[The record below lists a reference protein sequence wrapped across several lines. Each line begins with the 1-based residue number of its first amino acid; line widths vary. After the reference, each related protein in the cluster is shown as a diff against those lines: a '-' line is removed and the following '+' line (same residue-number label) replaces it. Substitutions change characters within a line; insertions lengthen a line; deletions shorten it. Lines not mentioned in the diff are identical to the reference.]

1 MWVFLYAFIYMPWFL
16 FLEKHVTTKYHVM
29 QTALPAAI
37 TMVVTLLVVQVLS
50 PFWKET
56 EVFTYTFDLLVGG
69 AVGIMVVFRV
79 CRPLNWLRGIL
90 CVCVIAVF
98 SVGVLLFPGFLG
110 IHSIFC
116 WQMVMAIPL
125 VCMAILLYHELIRL
139 ILCCYRIRD
148 RIHEKLEILFPKR
161 KKKKSR

>member
-1 MWVFLYAFIYMPWFL
+1 M
-16 FLEKHVTTKYHVM
+16 
-29 QTALPAAI
+29 
-37 TMVVTLLVVQVLS
+37 S

-116 WQMVMAIPL
+116 WQMVLAIPL
-125 VCMAILLYHELIRL
+125 VCMVILLYHELIRL

-161 KKKKSR
+161 KKKRSR

>member
-1 MWVFLYAFIYMPWFL
+1 
-16 FLEKHVTTKYHVM
+16 
-29 QTALPAAI
+29 
-37 TMVVTLLVVQVLS
+37 
-50 PFWKET
+50 
-56 EVFTYTFDLLVGG
+56 
-69 AVGIMVVFRV
+69 MVVFRV

-98 SVGVLLFPGFLG
+98 SVGVLMFPGFLG

-116 WQMVMAIPL
+116 WQMVLAIPL
-125 VCMAILLYHELIRL
+125 VCMVILLYHELIRL

-161 KKKKSR
+161 KKKRSR